1 MLFFM
6 KIYIKFRIDLLS
18 RYLSW
23 FGIEVMRLD
32 DIFRG
37 RKVVEENKIDVEFK
51 LRIQEENY

>member
-51 LRIQEENY
+51 LRI